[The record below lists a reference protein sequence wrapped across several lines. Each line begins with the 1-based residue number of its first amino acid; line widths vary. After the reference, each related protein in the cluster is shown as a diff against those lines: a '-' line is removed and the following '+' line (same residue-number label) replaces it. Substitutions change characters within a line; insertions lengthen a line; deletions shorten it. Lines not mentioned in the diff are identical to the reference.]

1 MCGGSQI
8 ALTMATKREGAISRK
23 ARMTET
29 MPQMPKA
36 DWLMAA
42 GYLIRYSARGRS
54 SAGIVT

>member
-1 MCGGSQI
+1 
-8 ALTMATKREGAISRK
+8 MATKREGAISRK